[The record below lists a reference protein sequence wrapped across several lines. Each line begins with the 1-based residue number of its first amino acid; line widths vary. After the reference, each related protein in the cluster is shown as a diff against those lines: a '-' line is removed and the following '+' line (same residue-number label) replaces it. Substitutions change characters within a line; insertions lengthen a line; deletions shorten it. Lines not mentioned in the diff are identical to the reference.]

1 MLEYDYDKMYDS
13 YLGIDTRDADWEE
26 EGIPSECNRYEATPY
41 DVLSV
46 VCEQLRIKTTDCV
59 VDFGCGKGR
68 ILYFF
73 NNYYLCKVKG
83 IEQDA
88 ELYQQ
93 LEDNRAYYDVRFK
106 ERGRLV
112 ELYQMR
118 AEEYCIA
125 EEDNVFYFFNP
136 CSPEYFEKILEN
148 IISSIEDKFRIVN
161 LILYYA
167 SDDYLRIIRDM
178 GWKQKRLI
186 RLPAYAE
193 DTDEKMY
200 IFQNPL
206 FI

>member
-13 YLGIDTRDADWEE
+13 YLGIDTKDADWEE

-46 VCEQLRIKTTDCV
+46 VCEQLHIKETDCV

-93 LEDNRAYYDVRFK
+93 LEDNRVYYDVRFR
-106 ERGRLV
+106 ERGKLV

-118 AEEYCIA
+118 AEDYCIA
-125 EEDNVFYFFNP
+125 KEDNVFYFFNP
-136 CSPEYFEKILEN
+136 CSPEHFEKILEN
-148 IISSIEDKFRIVN
+148 IISSIEEKFRIVN

-167 SDDYLRIIRDM
+167 SDEYLQIIRKM

-200 IFQNPL
+200 IFQNSL
-206 FI
+206 YI

>member
-1 MLEYDYDKMYDS
+1 MLEYDYEKMYDS
-13 YLGIDTRDADWEE
+13 YLGIDTKDAGWKE

-46 VCEQLRIKTTDCV
+46 VCEQLHIKETDCV

-73 NNYYLCKVKG
+73 NNYFLCRVKG
-83 IEQDA
+83 IEQDS

-93 LEDNRAYYDVRFK
+93 LEDNRAYYDVRFR
-106 ERGRLV
+106 ERGKQV
-112 ELYQMR
+112 ELHHMR
-118 AEEYCIA
+118 AEEYRIA
-125 EEDNVFYFFNP
+125 KEDNVFYFFNP

-148 IISSIEDKFRIVN
+148 IISSIEDSFRVVN

-167 SDDYLRIIRDM
+167 SDEYLRIIRNM

-186 RLPAYAE
+186 RLPGYAE
-193 DTDEKMY
+193 DSDEKMY

-206 FI
+206 FM

>member
-1 MLEYDYDKMYDS
+1 MLEYDYEKMYDS
-13 YLGIDTRDADWEE
+13 YLGVETKDAGWED

-46 VCEQLRIKTTDCV
+46 VCEQLHIKQTDCL

-73 NNYYLCKVKG
+73 NNYFLCRVKG

-88 ELYQQ
+88 GLYQQ
-93 LEDNRAYYDVRFK
+93 LEDNKAYYDVRFK
-106 ERGRLV
+106 ERGSLV

-118 AEEYCIA
+118 AEHYPIA
-125 EEDNVFYFFNP
+125 REDNIFYFFNP
-136 CSPEYFEKILEN
+136 CSPEHFEEILEN
-148 IISSIEDKFRIVN
+148 IVRSIEENFRIVN

-167 SDDYLRIIRDM
+167 ADDYLQIVRDM

-186 RLPAYAE
+186 KLPNYAE

-206 FI
+206 